1 VVTSSHRLNIE
12 ILPELVGFFVLRLPS
27 GGLFYFPSTIM
38 RGSSAIRGGSMS
50 AEPITATVTAGVAAG
65 TTGVTFAT
73 LFPEATPAV
82 MVCSLA
88 GAALYILSSE
98 DHKIWKQILFALIS
112 FIGGIYCAGTASEII
127 AALINA
133 GLNQLSPP
141 VTIKVSPA
149 IGALAASTVSVT
161 ILLRILARSKTGNL
175 PGVKGEE

>member
-1 VVTSSHRLNIE
+1 
-12 ILPELVGFFVLRLPS
+12 
-27 GGLFYFPSTIM
+27 
-38 RGSSAIRGGSMS
+38 MS
-50 AEPITATVTAGVAAG
+50 AEPLTATVTAGVAAG
-65 TTGVTFAT
+65 TTGITFAT

>member
-1 VVTSSHRLNIE
+1 
-12 ILPELVGFFVLRLPS
+12 
-27 GGLFYFPSTIM
+27 
-38 RGSSAIRGGSMS
+38 MS
-50 AEPITATVTAGVAAG
+50 AEPITATVTAGLAAG
-65 TTGVTFAT
+65 TTGITFAT

-161 ILLRILARSKTGNL
+161 ILLRILARSKSGNL

>member
-1 VVTSSHRLNIE
+1 
-12 ILPELVGFFVLRLPS
+12 
-27 GGLFYFPSTIM
+27 
-38 RGSSAIRGGSMS
+38 MS

-65 TTGVTFAT
+65 TTGITFAT

-175 PGVKGEE
+175 PGAKGEE

>member
-1 VVTSSHRLNIE
+1 
-12 ILPELVGFFVLRLPS
+12 
-27 GGLFYFPSTIM
+27 
-38 RGSSAIRGGSMS
+38 MS
-50 AEPITATVTAGVAAG
+50 ADPITATVTAGVAAG

>member
-1 VVTSSHRLNIE
+1 
-12 ILPELVGFFVLRLPS
+12 
-27 GGLFYFPSTIM
+27 
-38 RGSSAIRGGSMS
+38 MS
-50 AEPITATVTAGVAAG
+50 AEPISATVTAGVAAG
-65 TTGVTFAT
+65 TTGITFAT

-98 DHKIWKQILFALIS
+98 DHKIWKQIIFALIS

-127 AALINA
+127 AAFINA

-141 VTIKVSPA
+141 VSIKVSPA

-161 ILLRILARSKTGNL
+161 VLLRVLKRSRTGNL
-175 PGVKGEE
+175 PGLKWEE

>member
-1 VVTSSHRLNIE
+1 
-12 ILPELVGFFVLRLPS
+12 
-27 GGLFYFPSTIM
+27 
-38 RGSSAIRGGSMS
+38 MS

-141 VTIKVSPA
+141 ATIKVSPA

>member
-1 VVTSSHRLNIE
+1 
-12 ILPELVGFFVLRLPS
+12 
-27 GGLFYFPSTIM
+27 
-38 RGSSAIRGGSMS
+38 MS

-65 TTGVTFAT
+65 TTGITFAT

-88 GAALYILSSE
+88 GAALYLLSSE

>member
-1 VVTSSHRLNIE
+1 
-12 ILPELVGFFVLRLPS
+12 
-27 GGLFYFPSTIM
+27 
-38 RGSSAIRGGSMS
+38 MS

-65 TTGVTFAT
+65 TTGITFAT

-133 GLNQLSPP
+133 GLNQLGPP

>member
-1 VVTSSHRLNIE
+1 
-12 ILPELVGFFVLRLPS
+12 
-27 GGLFYFPSTIM
+27 
-38 RGSSAIRGGSMS
+38 MS
-50 AEPITATVTAGVAAG
+50 ADPITATVTAGVAAG
-65 TTGVTFAT
+65 TTGITFAT

-161 ILLRILARSKTGNL
+161 ILLRILARSKSGNL

>member
-1 VVTSSHRLNIE
+1 
-12 ILPELVGFFVLRLPS
+12 
-27 GGLFYFPSTIM
+27 
-38 RGSSAIRGGSMS
+38 MS

-65 TTGVTFAT
+65 TTGITFAT

-175 PGVKGEE
+175 PGVKGDE

>member
-1 VVTSSHRLNIE
+1 
-12 ILPELVGFFVLRLPS
+12 
-27 GGLFYFPSTIM
+27 
-38 RGSSAIRGGSMS
+38 MS
-50 AEPITATVTAGVAAG
+50 AEPITATVTAGMAAG
-65 TTGVTFAT
+65 TTGITFAT

-112 FIGGIYCAGTASEII
+112 FIGGIYCASTASEII

-141 VTIKVSPA
+141 VTIQVSPA

>member
-1 VVTSSHRLNIE
+1 
-12 ILPELVGFFVLRLPS
+12 
-27 GGLFYFPSTIM
+27 
-38 RGSSAIRGGSMS
+38 MS

-65 TTGVTFAT
+65 TTGITFAT

-88 GAALYILSSE
+88 GAALYILSAE

-161 ILLRILARSKTGNL
+161 ILLRILAGSKTGNL

>member
-1 VVTSSHRLNIE
+1 
-12 ILPELVGFFVLRLPS
+12 
-27 GGLFYFPSTIM
+27 
-38 RGSSAIRGGSMS
+38 MS

-112 FIGGIYCAGTASEII
+112 FIGGIYCAATASEII

>member
-1 VVTSSHRLNIE
+1 
-12 ILPELVGFFVLRLPS
+12 
-27 GGLFYFPSTIM
+27 
-38 RGSSAIRGGSMS
+38 MS

-65 TTGVTFAT
+65 TTGITFAT

-112 FIGGIYCAGTASEII
+112 FIGGIYCADTASEII

>member
-1 VVTSSHRLNIE
+1 
-12 ILPELVGFFVLRLPS
+12 
-27 GGLFYFPSTIM
+27 
-38 RGSSAIRGGSMS
+38 MS

-65 TTGVTFAT
+65 TTGITFAT

-161 ILLRILARSKTGNL
+161 ILLRILAGSKTGNL

>member
-1 VVTSSHRLNIE
+1 
-12 ILPELVGFFVLRLPS
+12 
-27 GGLFYFPSTIM
+27 
-38 RGSSAIRGGSMS
+38 MS
-50 AEPITATVTAGVAAG
+50 AEPISATVTAGVAAG
-65 TTGVTFAT
+65 TTGITFAT

-161 ILLRILARSKTGNL
+161 ILLRILARSKSGNL

>member
-1 VVTSSHRLNIE
+1 
-12 ILPELVGFFVLRLPS
+12 
-27 GGLFYFPSTIM
+27 
-38 RGSSAIRGGSMS
+38 MS

-65 TTGVTFAT
+65 TTGITFAT
-73 LFPEATPAV
+73 IFPEATPAV

-161 ILLRILARSKTGNL
+161 ILLRILAGSKTGNL

>member
-1 VVTSSHRLNIE
+1 
-12 ILPELVGFFVLRLPS
+12 
-27 GGLFYFPSTIM
+27 
-38 RGSSAIRGGSMS
+38 MS

-65 TTGVTFAT
+65 TTGITFAT

-88 GAALYILSSE
+88 GTALYILSSE
-98 DHKIWKQILFALIS
+98 DHKIWKQIIFALIS

-141 VTIKVSPA
+141 VSIKVSPA

-161 ILLRILARSKTGNL
+161 VLLRVLKRSRTGNL
-175 PGVKGEE
+175 PGLKGEE

>member
-1 VVTSSHRLNIE
+1 
-12 ILPELVGFFVLRLPS
+12 
-27 GGLFYFPSTIM
+27 
-38 RGSSAIRGGSMS
+38 MS

-65 TTGVTFAT
+65 TTGITFAT

-161 ILLRILARSKTGNL
+161 ILLRILTRSKTGNL

>member
-1 VVTSSHRLNIE
+1 
-12 ILPELVGFFVLRLPS
+12 
-27 GGLFYFPSTIM
+27 
-38 RGSSAIRGGSMS
+38 MS
-50 AEPITATVTAGVAAG
+50 AEPISATVTAGVAAG
-65 TTGVTFAT
+65 TTGITFAT

-133 GLNQLSPP
+133 GLNQLSPS

>member
-1 VVTSSHRLNIE
+1 
-12 ILPELVGFFVLRLPS
+12 
-27 GGLFYFPSTIM
+27 
-38 RGSSAIRGGSMS
+38 MS

-127 AALINA
+127 AAIINA

>member
-1 VVTSSHRLNIE
+1 
-12 ILPELVGFFVLRLPS
+12 
-27 GGLFYFPSTIM
+27 
-38 RGSSAIRGGSMS
+38 MS

-112 FIGGIYCAGTASEII
+112 FIGGIYCASTASEII
-127 AALINA
+127 AAIINA

>member
-1 VVTSSHRLNIE
+1 
-12 ILPELVGFFVLRLPS
+12 
-27 GGLFYFPSTIM
+27 
-38 RGSSAIRGGSMS
+38 MS

-65 TTGVTFAT
+65 TTGITFAT

-88 GAALYILSSE
+88 GAALYILSSD

>member
-1 VVTSSHRLNIE
+1 
-12 ILPELVGFFVLRLPS
+12 
-27 GGLFYFPSTIM
+27 
-38 RGSSAIRGGSMS
+38 MS

-65 TTGVTFAT
+65 TTGITFAT

-88 GAALYILSSE
+88 GAALYILSAE

-141 VTIKVSPA
+141 VSIKVSPA

-161 ILLRILARSKTGNL
+161 VLLRVLKRSRTGNL
-175 PGVKGEE
+175 PGLKGEE

>member
-1 VVTSSHRLNIE
+1 
-12 ILPELVGFFVLRLPS
+12 
-27 GGLFYFPSTIM
+27 
-38 RGSSAIRGGSMS
+38 MS

-65 TTGVTFAT
+65 TTGITFAT

-112 FIGGIYCAGTASEII
+112 FIGGIYCDGTASEII

-141 VTIKVSPA
+141 VTINVSPA

-161 ILLRILARSKTGNL
+161 ILLRILARSKSGNL

>member
-1 VVTSSHRLNIE
+1 
-12 ILPELVGFFVLRLPS
+12 
-27 GGLFYFPSTIM
+27 
-38 RGSSAIRGGSMS
+38 MS

-65 TTGVTFAT
+65 TTGITFAT

-127 AALINA
+127 AAFINA

-141 VTIKVSPA
+141 VTIKISPA

>member
-1 VVTSSHRLNIE
+1 
-12 ILPELVGFFVLRLPS
+12 
-27 GGLFYFPSTIM
+27 
-38 RGSSAIRGGSMS
+38 MS

-65 TTGVTFAT
+65 TTGITFAT

-175 PGVKGEE
+175 PGVKGE